1 MIASPHPRARLG
13 SVGGCKQPVCA
24 GPGPIV
30 SGSYRAIS
38 GLRVRSCRTMAESSN
53 VHGRRGSVTRVVPPA
68 GRRTQAWL
76 DLATKGA
83 PVAGPGGRAEGI
95 FTGD

>member
-1 MIASPHPRARLG
+1 
-13 SVGGCKQPVCA
+13 
-24 GPGPIV
+24 
-30 SGSYRAIS
+30 
-38 GLRVRSCRTMAESSN
+38 MAESSN

-95 FTGD
+95 FTNDADDEGRRGRTIRGRRPFDEPPEVE